1 MAVATVTRDMMEK
14 AGATENDCD
23 DIASLVG
30 RVEGADVGVTI
41 REQKNGGSK
50 ISVRSSPQVNS
61 NDICATFGGGGHKMA
76 AGCTIDRPPAG
87 AKKMLLAAIDR
98 VLG

>member
-1 MAVATVTRDMMEK
+1 MTKARIVLEGMVYSGMTFHRGGFVAVATVTRDMMEK

-50 ISVRSSPQVNS
+50 ISVRSSP
-61 NDICATFGGGGHKMA
+61 
-76 AGCTIDRPPAG
+76 R
-87 AKKMLLAAIDR
+87 
-98 VLG
+98 